1 MKRST
6 KDPVMMITMALIT
19 LLFAELFMLSF
30 FANTAKIEAAV
41 KQRES
46 VPYEYRMP
54 PPNASPMARE
64 AIKNLFH

>member
-6 KDPVMMITMALIT
+6 KDPVMTITIALVT

-30 FANTAKIEAAV
+30 FANTTKIEAAV

-54 PPNASPMARE
+54 PNASPMARE